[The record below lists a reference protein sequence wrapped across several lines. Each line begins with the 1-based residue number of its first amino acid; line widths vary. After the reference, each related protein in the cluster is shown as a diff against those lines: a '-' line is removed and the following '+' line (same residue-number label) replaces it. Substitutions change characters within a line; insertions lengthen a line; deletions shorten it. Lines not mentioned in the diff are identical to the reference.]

1 MACQTG
7 PKPVNSILQL
17 VDQRIGRTDLR
28 KVVFRRLGFFFVSHY
43 VHILSGISISNKIG
57 GISNNSEQSVTP
69 SNPHGATVSGFS
81 LQMLQIKGQFAYN
94 IYFLY
99 IFLFLFTSFLI
110 GSFPLE
116 NKRFRRLL
124 WIFYIFLGVSLC
136 RMIYVLLTND
146 GNVDIFDLLL
156 LILSP
161 ALPVLA
167 SRSLSEKQRQK
178 QTLESENQRL
188 HLLAKERD
196 RIAQA
201 LHDDLGQ
208 SFSLLALKAE
218 VAQKLL
224 KKDPLKAQL
233 QIEQIADEA
242 RADLE
247 LVRQI
252 VHDLKYE
259 TLAQVLYQANEKLSQ
274 AKIILI
280 VENDDNVALWKQEV
294 QQVVAAVINEAV
306 TNAIRYSRANIFK
319 VIFKEDG
326 TNYHVVIR
334 DNGIGFAAKQISF
347 GLSGIKQ
354 RVTGLGGHATF
365 TTENGAVIILR
376 LPKRKGGSDDAQNL
390 SS

>member
-1 MACQTG
+1 MKKFLRAHILFPEYLGFAPYFWVLFILPVLSLTSAIEGVSKYFWTG
-7 PKPVNSILQL
+7 IIILYVKVYRDSFMTTKNFDLRIVIQL
-17 VDQRIGRTDLR
+17 VIDMIFA
-28 KVVFRRLGFFFVSHY
+28 VVF
-43 VHILSGISISNKIG
+43 N
-57 GISNNSEQSVTP
+57 
-69 SNPHGATVSGFS
+69 
-81 LQMLQIKGQFAYN
+81 
-94 IYFLY
+94 Y
-99 IFLFLFTSFLI
+99 IFLFVFTSFLI

-124 WIFYIFLGVSLC
+124 WMFYIFLGVSLC
-136 RMIYVLLTND
+136 RVIYVLLTND

-280 VENDDNVALWKQEV
+280 VENDDNVALWEQEV

>member
-1 MACQTG
+1 M
-7 PKPVNSILQL
+7 
-17 VDQRIGRTDLR
+17 
-28 KVVFRRLGFFFVSHY
+28 
-43 VHILSGISISNKIG
+43 
-57 GISNNSEQSVTP
+57 
-69 SNPHGATVSGFS
+69 
-81 LQMLQIKGQFAYN
+81 
-94 IYFLY
+94 
-99 IFLFLFTSFLI
+99 
-110 GSFPLE
+110 
-116 NKRFRRLL
+116 
-124 WIFYIFLGVSLC
+124 FYIFLGVSLC
-136 RMIYVLLTND
+136 RVIYVLLTND

-259 TLAQVLYQANEKLSQ
+259 TLAQVLYQANEKLIQ

>member
-1 MACQTG
+1 MKKFLRAHILFPEYLGFAPYFWVLFILPVLSLTSAIEGVSKYFWTG
-7 PKPVNSILQL
+7 IIILYVKVYRDSFMTTKNFDLRIVIQL
-17 VDQRIGRTDLR
+17 VIDMIFA
-28 KVVFRRLGFFFVSHY
+28 VVF
-43 VHILSGISISNKIG
+43 N
-57 GISNNSEQSVTP
+57 
-69 SNPHGATVSGFS
+69 
-81 LQMLQIKGQFAYN
+81 
-94 IYFLY
+94 Y
-99 IFLFLFTSFLI
+99 IFLFVFTSFLI

-124 WIFYIFLGVSLC
+124 WMFYIFLGVS
-136 RMIYVLLTND
+136 
-146 GNVDIFDLLL
+146 L

-224 KKDPLKAQL
+224 KKDPQL

-280 VENDDNVALWKQEV
+280 VENDDNVALWEQEV

-319 VIFKEDG
+319 VIFKEDES
-326 TNYHVVIR
+326 NYHVTIR

-354 RVTGLGGHATF
+354 RVTDLGGNTTF